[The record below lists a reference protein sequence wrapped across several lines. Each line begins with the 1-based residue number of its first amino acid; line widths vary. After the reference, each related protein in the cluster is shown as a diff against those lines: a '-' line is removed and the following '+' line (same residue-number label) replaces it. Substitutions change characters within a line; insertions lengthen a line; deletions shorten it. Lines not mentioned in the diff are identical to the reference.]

1 MNRPKYVF
9 KSLGGN
15 DSDNSIDDY
24 IFFCEPHISGRNNEG
39 YITRHCASIRK
50 INGNGMAS
58 LANLGNEKLFRKD
71 KVEIFNFKRYI
82 RTNMSLMATGRIYNK
97 NKFRHELNKV
107 IK

>member
-1 MNRPKYVF
+1 
-9 KSLGGN
+9 
-15 DSDNSIDDY
+15 
-24 IFFCEPHISGRNNEG
+24 
-39 YITRHCASIRK
+39 
-50 INGNGMAS
+50 MAS